1 MHIIQEKL
9 INLADE
15 YNLSNL
21 TLRKIGELVHEPN
34 SPQKIKHHINQ
45 LIGKGL
51 LVVTPDGK
59 TTKKAKGG
67 FGKSGLISLPIL
79 GSANCGQ
86 ALIFA
91 DEKIEGYLKLS
102 RNLLKKDLI
111 NEIKNLFILKA
122 VGNSM
127 NRAVVDNKSIED
139 GDYVIINKGS
149 VAKNGDYVVSIID
162 GVANI
167 KKFYIDKPNDQIVL
181 LSESSQDFP
190 PIYISKEDQDSYL
203 ISGRVVGIMKKPD
216 EMTLMRDASLTD
228 ILNDLGDISKEE
240 VEYYENL

>member
-9 INLADE
+9 INLVDN
-15 YNLSNL
+15 YNLSDL
-21 TLRKIGELVHEPN
+21 TLRKIGELIDEPN
-34 SPQKIKHHINQ
+34 SPLKIKHHINQ
-45 LIGKGL
+45 LINKGL

-59 TTKKAKGG
+59 KTKRATGG
-67 FGKSGLISLPIL
+67 LGKSGLISLPIL

-86 ALIFA
+86 PLIFA
-91 DEKIEGYLKLS
+91 DGKIEGYLKLS

-111 NEIKNLFILKA
+111 SVAKELFVLKA

-127 NRAVVDNKSIED
+127 NRSSIDNKNIED
-139 GDYVIINKGS
+139 GDFVIINKGS
-149 VAKNGDYVVSIID
+149 IIKNGDYVVSIID

-167 KKFYIDKPNDQIVL
+167 KKFYIDKPNNQIVL

-203 ISGRVVGIMKKPD
+203 INGKVVGIMKKPD
-216 EMTLMRDASLTD
+216 EMALMRDISSMD
-228 ILNDLGDISKEE
+228 ILNDLGEISKEE
-240 VEYYENL
+240 VDYYENL

>member
-15 YNLSNL
+15 YNLSDL

-51 LVVTPDGK
+51 LIVTADGK
-59 TTKKAKGG
+59 KTKRAKSGL
-67 FGKSGLISLPIL
+67 GKSGLFSLPIL

-102 RNLLKKDLI
+102 FNLLKKDLI
-111 NEIKNLFILKA
+111 NAINELFVLKA

-127 NRAVVDNKSIED
+127 NRAVIDGKNIED
-139 GDYVIINKGS
+139 GDFVIINKKS
-149 VAKNGDYVVSIID
+149 IIRNGDCVVSTID
-162 GVANI
+162 GVVNI
-167 KKFYIDKPNDQIVL
+167 KKFNIDKPNNQIVL

-190 PIYISKEDQDSYL
+190 PIYISKKDQDSYL
-203 ISGRVVGIMKKPD
+203 ISGKVVGIMKKPD
-216 EMTLMRDASLTD
+216 EMALMRDASSMD

>member
-1 MHIIQEKL
+1 MHIIQERL
-9 INLADE
+9 INLADN
-15 YNLSNL
+15 YNLSDL

-51 LVVTPDGK
+51 LTVTPDGK
-59 TTKKAKGG
+59 TTKKTKGG
-67 FGKSGLISLPIL
+67 ISKSGLLSLPIL

-102 RNLLKKDLI
+102 RNLLEDNLI
-111 NEIKNLFILKA
+111 DKPKELFVLKA

-127 NRAVVDNKSIED
+127 NRAMINNKNIED
-139 GDYVIINKGS
+139 GDFVIINKGS
-149 VAKNGDYVVSIID
+149 VAKNGDFVVSIID

-167 KKFYIDKPNDQIVL
+167 KKFYIDKPNNQIIL

-190 PIYISKEDQDSYL
+190 PIYISKKDQDSYL
-203 ISGRVVGIMKKPD
+203 ICGKVVGIMKKPD
-216 EMTLMRDASLTD
+216 EMALMRDASAMD
-228 ILNDLGDISKEE
+228 ILNDLGDISREE

>member
-15 YNLSNL
+15 YNLSDL
-21 TLRKIGELVHEPN
+21 TLRKIGELVYEPN

-45 LIGKGL
+45 LISRGL

-67 FGKSGLISLPIL
+67 LGKSGLFSLPIL

-91 DEKIEGYLKLS
+91 DDKIEGYLKLS

-111 NEIKNLFILKA
+111 NEIKELFVLKA

-127 NRAVVDNKSIED
+127 NRAVIDNKNIED
-139 GDYVIINKGS
+139 GDFLIINKGS
-149 VAKNGDYVVSIID
+149 IVKSGDYVVSIID

-167 KKFYIDKPNDQIVL
+167 KKFYIDKPNNQIIL
-181 LSESSQDFP
+181 LSESSQDFA

-203 ISGRVVGIMKKPD
+203 IGGKVVGIMKKPD
-216 EMTLMRDASLTD
+216 EMALMRDASAMD

>member
-1 MHIIQEKL
+1 MHIIQERL
-9 INLADE
+9 INLADN
-15 YNLSNL
+15 YNLSDL
-21 TLRKIGELVHEPN
+21 TLRRIGELVHEPN

-51 LVVTPDGK
+51 LIVTPDGK

-67 FGKSGLISLPIL
+67 LSKSGLLSLPIL

-102 RNLLKKDLI
+102 YNLLKSDLI
-111 NEIKNLFILKA
+111 DKVKELFVLKA

-127 NRAVVDNKSIED
+127 NRAMINNKNIED
-139 GDYVIINKGS
+139 GDFVIINKGP

-167 KKFYIDKPNDQIVL
+167 KKFYIDKPNNQIVL

-190 PIYISKEDQDSYL
+190 PIYISKKDQDSYL
-203 ISGRVVGIMKKPD
+203 ICGRIVDVMKKPD
-216 EMTLMRDASLTD
+216 EMALMRDASLID
-228 ILNDLGDISKEE
+228 ILNNLGDISKEE
-240 VEYYENL
+240 VKYYKNL

>member
-9 INLADE
+9 INLADN
-15 YNLSNL
+15 YNLSDL

-45 LIGKGL
+45 LISKGL
-51 LVVTPDGK
+51 LVVSSDGK
-59 TTKKAKGG
+59 KTKKTKGG
-67 FGKSGLISLPIL
+67 LNKSGLVSLPIL

-102 RNLLKKDLI
+102 FSLLRKDLI
-111 NEIKNLFILKA
+111 SRIKEIFVLKA

-127 NRAVVDNKSIED
+127 NRIAIDSKNIED
-139 GDYVIINKGS
+139 GDFVLVDKGA
-149 VAKNGDYVVSIID
+149 VVKNGDCVVSVID
-162 GVANI
+162 GAANI
-167 KKFYIDKPNDQIVL
+167 KKFYIDKNNNQIIL

-203 ISGRVVGIMKKPD
+203 ICGKVVGIMKKPD

-228 ILNDLGDISKEE
+228 VLNDLGNISKEE
-240 VEYYENL
+240 VEYYESL

>member
-9 INLADE
+9 ISLADN
-15 YNLSNL
+15 YNLSDL
-21 TLRKIGELVHEPN
+21 TLRKIGELVSEPN

-45 LIGKGL
+45 LIGRGL
-51 LVVTPDGK
+51 LVVSPDGK
-59 TTKKAKGG
+59 KIKKAKSGLN
-67 FGKSGLISLPIL
+67 KSGLVSLPIL

-102 RNLLKKDLI
+102 RSLLKNDLI
-111 NEIKNLFILKA
+111 SKIKEIFVLKA

-127 NRAVVDNKSIED
+127 NRATIDNKNIED
-139 GDYVIINKGS
+139 GDFVIIKKES
-149 VAKNGDYVVSIID
+149 SIKSGDYVVSVID
-162 GVANI
+162 EVANI
-167 KKFYIDKPNDQIVL
+167 KKLYIDKNNNQIIL

-190 PIYISKEDQDSYL
+190 PIYISEKDQAGYL
-203 ISGRVVGIMKKPD
+203 ICGKVVDVMKKPD
-216 EMTLMRDASLTD
+216 EITLMRDASSSD
-228 ILNDLGDISKEE
+228 ILKNLGNISEEE

>member
-9 INLADE
+9 IKLADS
-15 YNLSNL
+15 YNLSDL

-59 TTKKAKGG
+59 KTKKMKGG
-67 FGKSGLISLPIL
+67 LGKSGLLSLPIL

-102 RNLLKKDLI
+102 RNLLEKNLI
-111 NEIKNLFILKA
+111 NKIKELFVLKA

-127 NRAVVDNKSIED
+127 NRAVINNKNIED
-139 GDYVIINKGS
+139 GDFVIISKGS
-149 VAKNGDYVVSIID
+149 TAKNGDCVVSIID
-162 GVANI
+162 GVVNI
-167 KKFYIDKPNDQIVL
+167 KKFYIDKPNNQIIL

-190 PIYISKEDQDSYL
+190 PIYISKKDQDSYL
-203 ISGRVVGIMKKPD
+203 ICGKVVRVMKKPD
-216 EMTLMRDASLTD
+216 EMALMRDASSVD
-228 ILNDLGDISKEE
+228 ILDDLGDISREE